1 MFTIDEMK
9 YMEDDEITG
18 KVSAEYFSDI
28 VETEYAKHEGAATYL
43 EVISEIIEIIKLDYG
58 KISKLLTPVLK
69 EKIKKECIDL
79 NLLKDVIKSHDLT
92 KFI

>member
-1 MFTIDEMK
+1 MFTINEMK
-9 YMEDDEITG
+9 DMEDDEIVE
-18 KVSAEYFSDI
+18 KVSVEHFSDI
-28 VETEYAKHEGAATYL
+28 VETEYAKHKGDATYL